1 MASDIDILRRASD
14 REGDL
19 RDKRPPNLRS
29 WSAYHVGATR
39 ADINRLIAEELI
51 VVTSNSSRIGPGEY
65 SLTRYRLTEKGRS
78 VIFSASMEREFRKVP
93 RSEILEAMYLVVGF
107 DDLKLEIAKAVEKRK
122 KTNFLLEGP
131 PACAKS
137 VMLEAVRTV
146 VPDAYMAFGSRTS
159 AAGLSDI
166 LFEFQPGIL
175 LLDEA
180 DKMRHD
186 VFSVLLGLME
196 RGEILETKNQK
207 TRGITLETMVIAA
220 CNSSTK
226 MPREFLSR
234 FALHAKFPPY
244 ERDEFIDV
252 VRGFL
257 TRASDCPA
265 ELSELIGQCV
275 FDLNLGDIRRARAVW
290 DLMDEPTEAEVRR
303 VIRVMQKYDPENHTR
318 ERRKPAAARRLPGME

>member
-1 MASDIDILRRASD
+1 MGSDIDILRRAAG
-14 REGDL
+14 REGDI
-19 RDKRPPNLRS
+19 RDRRPENLRS
-29 WSAYHVGATR
+29 WSAYQVGATR
-39 ADINRLIAEELI
+39 ADINRLVGEELI
-51 VVTSNSSRIGPGEY
+51 IVTNHSSRISPGEY
-65 SLTRYRLTEKGRS
+65 SLTRYRLTEKARN
-78 VIFSASMEREFRKVP
+78 ILFASTMEREFRKVP
-93 RSEILEAMYLVVGF
+93 RAEVLEAMYLVVGF

-159 AAGLSDI
+159 AAGLSDV
-166 LFEFQPGIL
+166 LFEYQPGIL

-220 CNSSTK
+220 CNSSQK

-244 ERDEFIDV
+244 ERDEFVDV
-252 VRGFL
+252 CRGFL
-257 TRASDCPA
+257 SRSGDCPEDLA
-265 ELSELIGQCV
+265 ELIGRCV
-275 FDLNLGDIRRARAVW
+275 FDLQLGDIRRARAVW

-303 VIRVMQKYDPENHTR
+303 VINVMQTYSPENHTR
-318 ERRKPAAARRLPGME
+318 EGRKPSHSRRLPGI